1 MDLRNESNFMKIR
14 IMYIKNTEFTIYYFF
29 TVIYYIKL
37 VTLVK
42 TLNLNVRLQ
51 CYILVFLLILE
62 DIGIVASSIR
72 TIDRN
77 VHIVVCVLWRMVS
90 SLSYLYYFVRLLI
103 EASKIII
110 VRYGSNASISKEG
123 QDVFL

>member
-1 MDLRNESNFMKIR
+1 MLFFKI
-14 IMYIKNTEFTIYYFF
+14 

-72 TIDRN
+72 TIDGN
-77 VHIVVCVLWRMVS
+77 VHIVVCVL
-90 SLSYLYYFVRLLI
+90 
-103 EASKIII
+103 
-110 VRYGSNASISKEG
+110 
-123 QDVFL
+123 